1 MAEVEAVAV
10 QYAEDWGVVGQ
21 ASVAAALQHALTS
34 DRLSHAYLL
43 AGPEGAGKAT
53 LALRLAQA
61 LSCDAEVRPCLQCR
75 TCRQVESGDAPDVER
90 IMIGGVCDEGAHDHA
105 SDNSTRIRI
114 CQVRRLARVANLSPF
129 AARRRIFI
137 IDTADVLQIEGAN
150 ALLKTLEEP
159 PASSLL
165 ILLATD
171 PEALLQT
178 IRSRCQQLVL
188 TPAPASE
195 VAAAL
200 VERAGVPEDEAL
212 DLARLSRGRYGL
224 ALRMHGDPSL
234 AVLRETATEQVRK
247 LSRADRNERFDYAE
261 QLARSWQRERE
272 SVLATLDVW
281 RSWWRDVLHA
291 AAGVAEASGTSPDE
305 VPNGALEQC
314 SPAQALQALR
324 ATQRAREHLITNTNP
339 QLALEVLMLDLPV
352 LPARVG
358 EEAREAVAAAT
369 EAG

>member
-1 MAEVEAVAV
+1 MTETATGAV

-21 ASVAAALQHALTS
+21 SAAAAALRHALIS
-34 DRLSHAYLL
+34 GRLTHAYLL
-43 AGPEGAGKAT
+43 SGPEGAGKAT
-53 LALRLAQA
+53 LARRLAQA
-61 LSCDAEVRPCLQCR
+61 LICKAGVRPCLECR
-75 TCRQVESGDAPDVER
+75 TCRQVDSGDAPDIEG
-90 IMIGGVCDEGAHDHA
+90 ITIGGVCDEGNHDHA

-114 CQVRRLARVANLSPF
+114 CQVRRLERVANLSPF
-129 AARRRIFI
+129 AAARRIFI
-137 IDTADVLQIEGAN
+137 IDTADELQPEGAN

-159 PASSLL
+159 PATSLL

-171 PEALLQT
+171 PEALLPT
-178 IRSRCQQLVL
+178 IRSRCQQLTL

-200 VERAGVPEDEAL
+200 VERAGVPEGEAL

-234 AVLRETATEQVRK
+234 AVLRETATERVRS
-247 LSRADRNERFDYAE
+247 LSRAGRNERLDYAQ
-261 QLARSWQRERE
+261 QLSRSWQRERE

-291 AAGVAEASGTSPDE
+291 SAEVPGGTPAASGP
-305 VPNGALEQC
+305 LEQC
-314 SPAQALQALR
+314 SPAQALAALS

-352 LPARVG
+352 LPAQGMRDG
-358 EEAREAVAAAT
+358 EEAREPIAVT
-369 EAG
+369 PEAD